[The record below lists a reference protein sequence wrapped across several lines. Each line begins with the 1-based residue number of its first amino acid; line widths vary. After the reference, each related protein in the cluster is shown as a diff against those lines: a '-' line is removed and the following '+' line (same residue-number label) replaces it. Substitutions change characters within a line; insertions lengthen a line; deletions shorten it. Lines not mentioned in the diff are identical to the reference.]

1 LRSFSLS
8 ASPLRH
14 LPLGRSRRRRSLGL
28 RDLGYVE
35 GRNVLIE
42 YRDAEGKFERLP
54 ALAAELVA
62 FKAIVAPTT
71 WRSRH
76 GKLDREDQRE
86 VKRKNMV
93 QRFRLAK
100 RRA

>member
-1 LRSFSLS
+1 VTVEAFRQ
-8 ASPLRH
+8 
-14 LPLGRSRRRRSLGL
+14 GL

-54 ALAAELVA
+54 PLAAELVA
-62 FKAIVAPTT
+62 VKVDVIVAPTT

-76 GKLDREDQRE
+76 DREDQRE
-86 VKRKNMV
+86 VKRKNMER
-93 QRFRLAK
+93 RFRLTK
-100 RRA
+100 RQA